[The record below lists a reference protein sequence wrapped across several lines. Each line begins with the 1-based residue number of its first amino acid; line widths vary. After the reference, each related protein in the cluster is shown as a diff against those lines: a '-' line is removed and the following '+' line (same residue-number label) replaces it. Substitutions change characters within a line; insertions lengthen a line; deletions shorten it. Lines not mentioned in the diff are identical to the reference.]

1 MSKHIV
7 AINVLKDELEL
18 IAAKVTY
25 LRSVLAGLALI
36 TAITADVREGEV
48 YRGLMYQRALKNQLE
63 RGNALIKSIKVLE
76 GDDN

>member
-1 MSKHIV
+1 MSNHVV

-25 LRSVLAGLALI
+25 LRSVLAGFALI
-36 TAITADVREGEV
+36 EAITSDVRSANV
-48 YRGLMYQRALKNQLE
+48 YRGLRYQRALKNQLE

-76 GDDN
+76 GDN